1 MKSIPIK
8 LKLQVASTGF
18 RRVLRRPRYVILAAV
33 LSVVFLEFIFWLN
46 NLPML
51 QYILTVP
58 TLSLA
63 VKMQF
68 LASTYTSVWQSS
80 SSPLAISL
88 LVLSLIQGATLSIL
102 IYIVRHQRADTAA
115 LKAVGN
121 SSLASILAT
130 LGLGCAACGTSLI
143 TPILVLLFSSSSIV
157 LAERVGAIVT
167 VAGMVAGLYA
177 LYSIS
182 LRAASIPLGE

>member
-1 MKSIPIK
+1 MQSIPFK
-8 LKLQVASTGF
+8 LKLQVASTGLK
-18 RRVLRRPRYVILAAV
+18 RVLRQPRYAVLAAV
-33 LSVVFLEFIFWLN
+33 LSVLFLELIFWLN

-63 VKMQF
+63 AKMQF
-68 LASTYTSVWQSS
+68 LASTYTDVWQSS

-102 IYIVRHQRADTAA
+102 LYIVRHQTADTAA
-115 LKAVGN
+115 LKAVGS

-143 TPILVLLFSSSSIV
+143 TPILVLLFSSSSVV
-157 LAERVGAIVT
+157 LADRVGAVVT
-167 VAGMVAGLYA
+167 LAGMIAGLYA
-177 LYSIS
+177 LYSIGMK
-182 LRAASIPLGE
+182 AASIQVGE